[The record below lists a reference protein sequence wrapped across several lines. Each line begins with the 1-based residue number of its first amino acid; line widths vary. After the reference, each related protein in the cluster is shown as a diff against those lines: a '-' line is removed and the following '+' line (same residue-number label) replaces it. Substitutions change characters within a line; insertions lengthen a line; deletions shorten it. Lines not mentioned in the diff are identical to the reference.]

1 MPKVTVSLSWPYNDS
16 TIVLVTGSALI
27 STPGTK
33 RNLNEVKLTMKHY
46 LITKTF
52 DIHLNHHV
60 FISLLY
66 TLNVLGNVKAKVFF
80 E

>member
-1 MPKVTVSLSWPYNDS
+1 
-16 TIVLVTGSALI
+16 
-27 STPGTK
+27 
-33 RNLNEVKLTMKHY
+33 LNEVKLTMKHY